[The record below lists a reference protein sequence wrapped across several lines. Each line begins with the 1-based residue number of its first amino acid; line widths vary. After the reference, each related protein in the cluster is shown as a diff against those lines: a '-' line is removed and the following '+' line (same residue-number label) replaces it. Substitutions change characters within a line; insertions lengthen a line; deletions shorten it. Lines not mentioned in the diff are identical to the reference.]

1 MNSESSSFASMAST
15 SSFSIPSE
23 NFSEG
28 QNDTTSRNSAFS
40 VSPMSAF
47 TVTVN
52 PAQVQD
58 PVLPS
63 PTTNSNPDAAIS
75 DAPARINESNP
86 AITNFSEVAENYYE
100 KVAGMNS
107 AFATIL
113 KKCKELE
120 RENGGLRREAEL
132 TKATLNDKESQL
144 HTIQT
149 EMNSQK
155 NELEN
160 LRTEKD
166 NLEDVLTTTRTE
178 METQKN
184 RFDALE
190 INWADERTDHA
201 LQLRQMEEAHAES
214 LRLKEVELD
223 GRHALVNNLTRR
235 NYRIRDE
242 INELEEELELYKDTE
257 LEAIEELLT
266 AENKILESKK
276 ETEAAISQGNMMHS
290 VQIGFALTAAVQKNR
305 ASVDEW
311 SKLET
316 KLGGLSSTIR
326 STLKCQ
332 FPDLQE
338 ALDLCRETK
347 EKYEKYLDE
356 NLEDQKKRREHAH
369 GITSEGDERQEMKED
384 QVSALLPR
392 NDEESVDQIPGPSQ
406 PRLRKRGA
414 DKQLVTNVKRA
425 SL

>member
-58 PVLPS
+58 PGLPS
-63 PTTNSNPDAAIS
+63 PTTDSNPDAAIS
-75 DAPARINESNP
+75 DAPARIDESNP
-86 AITNFSEVAENYYE
+86 AITNFFEVAESYYE

-160 LRTEKD
+160 LRTEKN
-166 NLEDVLTTTRTE
+166 NLENVLTTTRTE
-178 METQKN
+178 MDTQKN
-184 RFDALE
+184 NFNTLE
-190 INWADERTDHA
+190 QNWANERTRLRETVEDHV
-201 LQLRQMEEAHAES
+201 ES
-214 LRLKEVELD
+214 LRLKEVEL
-223 GRHALVNNLTRR
+223 GGKQALVNNLTRR

-242 INELEEELELYKDTE
+242 INELEEELEKYKDIE
-257 LEAIEELLT
+257 LEAIDELWS
-266 AENKILESKK
+266 AENKILKSVK
-276 ETEAAISQGNMMHS
+276 ETEAAISQGKLMQS
-290 VQIGFALTAAVQKNR
+290 LQAGFALTAAVKNNT
-305 ASVDEW
+305 AAIDEW

-316 KLGGLSSTIR
+316 ILGDLSGTILSS
-326 STLKCQ
+326 LKCQ
-332 FPDLQE
+332 FPDLE
-338 ALDLCRETK
+338 KALALSK
-347 EKYEKYLDE
+347 KMKAKYEKYLDE

-369 GITSEGDERQEMKED
+369 GIISEGDGRQEMKED
-384 QVSALLPR
+384 KVSALLPR
-392 NDEESVDQIPGPSQ
+392 NDEESVDQKPGPSQ

-414 DKQLVTNVKRA
+414 DKQLVRNVKRA